1 MPAQFCACYKRPML
15 GRPTIPIAQATTWKR
30 PVLALMLMAIAN
42 QFGFATWN
50 ALHTNFAIDAVGF
63 RGEEMGILHTVREI
77 PGFLSFAAVFCLIF
91 MREQTLGLV
100 SLLAVGFGVAIT
112 GFLPS
117 PLGFYSTTLVKSL
130 GFHYYE
136 TVNQSLSLQWFDKA
150 TASASIGKV
159 VSAAS
164 FATIA
169 AYGVIFLT
177 WKWFE
182 LDYVYVFLA
191 GGLLT
196 VAVALLA
203 HFWFPHFREEVPQR
217 RQLVLRRRYWL
228 YYAITFMSGARRQIF
243 IIFAVL
249 LMVQKFEFDVGAI
262 TLLMLVNAVLNT
274 MVAPKLGVLIGQW
287 GDRNTMIVENV
298 GLVLIFVLYAVAN
311 NPWFASGLYVL
322 DNAFFFLAVAH
333 RTYFQKIADPADI
346 APTSGVAF
354 SINHV
359 AAVTIPIPLGIIW
372 DVNPAAVFLIGSG
385 MAVIALLLSLLVPRD
400 PEPGREVVLFGQR
413 PAVAPAE

>member
-15 GRPTIPIAQATTWKR
+15 GRPTIPIAHATTWKR

-385 MAVIALLLSLLVPRD
+385 MAVVALLLSLLVPRD

>member
-1 MPAQFCACYKRPML
+1 
-15 GRPTIPIAQATTWKR
+15 
-30 PVLALMLMAIAN
+30 
-42 QFGFATWN
+42 
-50 ALHTNFAIDAVGF
+50 
-63 RGEEMGILHTVREI
+63 
-77 PGFLSFAAVFCLIF
+77 IF

-228 YYAITFMSGARRQIF
+228 YYSITFMSGARRQIF

-262 TLLMLVNAVLNT
+262 TLLMLV
-274 MVAPKLGVLIGQW
+274 
-287 GDRNTMIVENV
+287 
-298 GLVLIFVLYAVAN
+298 
-311 NPWFASGLYVL
+311 
-322 DNAFFFLAVAH
+322 
-333 RTYFQKIADPADI
+333 
-346 APTSGVAF
+346 
-354 SINHV
+354 
-359 AAVTIPIPLGIIW
+359 
-372 DVNPAAVFLIGSG
+372 
-385 MAVIALLLSLLVPRD
+385 
-400 PEPGREVVLFGQR
+400 
-413 PAVAPAE
+413 

>member
-191 GGLLT
+191 GGLQIGR
-196 VAVALLA
+196 A
-203 HFWFPHFREEVPQR
+203 HV
-217 RQLVLRRRYWL
+217 
-228 YYAITFMSGARRQIF
+228 
-243 IIFAVL
+243 
-249 LMVQKFEFDVGAI
+249 
-262 TLLMLVNAVLNT
+262 
-274 MVAPKLGVLIGQW
+274 
-287 GDRNTMIVENV
+287 
-298 GLVLIFVLYAVAN
+298 
-311 NPWFASGLYVL
+311 
-322 DNAFFFLAVAH
+322 
-333 RTYFQKIADPADI
+333 
-346 APTSGVAF
+346 
-354 SINHV
+354 
-359 AAVTIPIPLGIIW
+359 
-372 DVNPAAVFLIGSG
+372 
-385 MAVIALLLSLLVPRD
+385 
-400 PEPGREVVLFGQR
+400 
-413 PAVAPAE
+413 